1 MAPLSEEESAHGSSL
16 GPQASGDRPPVARG
30 PAKHIYGASEL
41 PPISAPDAFYRRLLF
56 VPFPNRLP
64 PEDRGPDT
72 AQQLK
77 KEQDGILQWAIEG
90 LHRLIEQGGFSVG
103 RSPKVTRQWWEALGG
118 PIRRYKTGVLEVTG
132 EPDDVVRKEQLYQAF
147 KSYCREERI
156 SIPTKQEFT
165 ETLTED
171 PQIEASRRTPEPGAD
186 QVPCYVGVR
195 SRAS

>member
-1 MAPLSEEESAHGSSL
+1 M
-16 GPQASGDRPPVARG
+16 
-30 PAKHIYGASEL
+30 
-41 PPISAPDAFYRRLLF
+41 
-56 VPFPNRLP
+56 
-64 PEDRGPDT
+64 
-72 AQQLK
+72 
-77 KEQDGILQWAIEG
+77 
-90 LHRLIEQGGFSVG
+90 
-103 RSPKVTRQWWEALGG
+103 
-118 PIRRYKTGVLEVTG
+118 TG

>member
-1 MAPLSEEESAHGSSL
+1 MAPLSEEETAHGSSL

-103 RSPKVTRQWWEALGG
+103 RSPKVTR
-118 PIRRYKTGVLEVTG
+118 
-132 EPDDVVRKEQLYQAF
+132 
-147 KSYCREERI
+147 
-156 SIPTKQEFT
+156 
-165 ETLTED
+165 
-171 PQIEASRRTPEPGAD
+171 
-186 QVPCYVGVR
+186 
-195 SRAS
+195 